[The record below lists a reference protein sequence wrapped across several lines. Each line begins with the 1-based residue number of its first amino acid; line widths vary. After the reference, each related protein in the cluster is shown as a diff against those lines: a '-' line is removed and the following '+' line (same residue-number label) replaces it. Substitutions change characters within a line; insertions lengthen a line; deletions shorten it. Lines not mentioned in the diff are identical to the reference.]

1 MIDKDDDCLNI
12 LRLDWP
18 GILTH
23 PFWSGQL
30 SHLVR
35 PQTGSTKKSVN
46 HNETQGIFLRNSYL
60 INDKNLDR
68 PPLSSRP
75 ATTDRPESNVS
86 FSLR

>member
-35 PQTGSTKKSVN
+35 PQTGVTKKSVN
-46 HNETQGIFLRNSYL
+46 HNDTPGIFLRKLFSN
-60 INDKNLDR
+60 INQQKFR
-68 PPLSSRP
+68 S
-75 ATTDRPESNVS
+75 TTNFISISDYRSTGIECLV
-86 FSLR
+86 